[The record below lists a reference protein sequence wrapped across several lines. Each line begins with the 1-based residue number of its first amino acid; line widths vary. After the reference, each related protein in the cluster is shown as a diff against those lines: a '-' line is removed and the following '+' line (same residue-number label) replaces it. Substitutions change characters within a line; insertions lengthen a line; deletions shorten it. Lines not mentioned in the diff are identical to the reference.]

1 MTRMTLTVTFSL
13 IMGLLAIAVFCGWRG
28 ARAPDLRKGPRLIP
42 WRPLMVGAVVALLV
56 LVVHAVNLLGVTTG
70 R

>member
-1 MTRMTLTVTFSL
+1 MTLTVTLSL
-13 IMGLLAIAVFCGWRG
+13 IVGLSAVAVFCGWRG
-28 ARAPDLRKGPRLIP
+28 ARAPDLRKGPRLMP
-42 WRPLMVGAVVALLV
+42 WRPMMVGSVVALLV